1 MSQDATTYHY
11 HTAQPS
17 HMHEVF
23 EAPILARLRE
33 LKPQRVLDL
42 GCGNGSLSGMIHKA
56 GYPVEGCD
64 PSAEGIQRARL
75 VHPDIPFT
83 CMSIYDE
90 PPAVWLEQF
99 DVIVSTE
106 VVEHLYDPRAMPRL
120 AARLL
125 KPGGAIL
132 VTTPY
137 HGYLKNLVISLLDK
151 WDHHL
156 TPFWLHG
163 HIKFW
168 SRKTLTKLFE
178 DEGFRLVSF
187 CGLGRLPWLWMT
199 MLLEFGKSEITIRI
213 EENRLSREA
222 SECSKP

>member
-1 MSQDATTYHY
+1 MSQDASTYRY
-11 HTAQPS
+11 HSAQPS

-23 EAPILARLRE
+23 VPPVIKRLKE
-33 LKPQRVLDL
+33 LRPGRVLDL
-42 GCGNGSLSGMIHKA
+42 GCGNGSLCHAISQA
-56 GYPVEGCD
+56 GIAVEGCD
-64 PSAEGIQRARL
+64 PSEEGIAQARSAFS
-75 VHPDIPFT
+75 DIRFR

-90 PPAVWLEQF
+90 PPSDWLGQF

-106 VVEHLYDPRAMPRL
+106 VVEHLYDPRALPRL

-125 KPGGAIL
+125 KSGGVIL

-137 HGYLKNLVISLLDK
+137 HGYLKNLLLSLLNK
-151 WDHHL
+151 WDQHL

-178 DEGFRLVSF
+178 DEGFRQVSF
-187 CGLGRLPWLWMT
+187 QGLGRLPWLWMT
-199 MLLEFGKSEITIRI
+199 MLVEFNNSDPH
-213 EENRLSREA
+213 LDV
-222 SECSKP
+222 